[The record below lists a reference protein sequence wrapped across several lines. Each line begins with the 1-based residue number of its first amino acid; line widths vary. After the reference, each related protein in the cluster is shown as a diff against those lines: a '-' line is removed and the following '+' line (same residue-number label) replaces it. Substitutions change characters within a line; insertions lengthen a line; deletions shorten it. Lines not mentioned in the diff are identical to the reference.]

1 MALENA
7 DIDKIA
13 ILARLQVTP
22 SETSDYANSI
32 SSILSLIDQ
41 MQQVSTEG
49 IEPLSNP
56 HDASQRLRKDE
67 VTCDNQRE
75 AFIALAPA
83 ARDGLYLV
91 PKVLD

>member
-49 IEPLSNP
+49 IKPLSNP

-83 ARDGLYLV
+83 AQDGLYLV